1 MRHALTVVLMLG
13 VVAFVGCRKKPVAEP
28 ETAPSQSPTTKPRKD
43 DGNAKMPPVASNP
56 PKASGGGSSS
66 GGGNAAS
73 MAVMRGKQ
81 ITNVKGLMLN
91 IGKFYHQ
98 YNAENGKSPAKL
110 EEFLTYIRRDYPAAA
125 KALEDGDLVLSMNA
139 PLSSNVV
146 LAYEYKP
153 YVDGTR
159 VVLMGDGS
167 VSTMSAQDFQAAQA
181 NR

>member
-1 MRHALTVVLMLG
+1 MLG
-13 VVAFVGCRKKPVAEP
+13 VAFCTGCRKKPAAEP
-28 ETAPSQSPTTKPRKD
+28 ETPPAKGPTSKPRKE
-43 DGNAKMPPVASNP
+43 DGNSKMPPVASSP
-56 PKASGGGSSS
+56 PKTSSGGSSS

-81 ITNVKGLMLN
+81 ITNVKGLMIN

-110 EEFLTYIRRDYPAAA
+110 EEFLAYIRRDYPAAA
-125 KALEDGDLVLSMNA
+125 KALEDGDLVLNMNT

-167 VSTMSAQDFQAAQA
+167 VSTMGAQEFQAASKNQ
-181 NR
+181 